1 MQALDGEQERAF
13 DYRSPADHVPADHPL
28 RRIKSLADRA
38 LKELSRDFNKMYS
51 PTGWPSV
58 PPGKLIRALLLQVL
72 YSVRN
77 ERLLLE
83 ELDYNLLFRWF
94 AGLAY
99 DEEVWDQSTFSKA
112 RERLLDADIVWKFFC
127 RIRQQADEQGLLSD
141 EHFRVDGKL
150 IEALASRNILSTET
164 GGPGKIGRADGE
176 G

>member
-1 MQALDGEQERAF
+1 MEAFDHEHERTF
-13 DYRSPADHVPADHPL
+13 DYRSPANHVPADHPL
-28 RRIKSLADRA
+28 RGIKSLADRA
-38 LKELSRDFNKMYS
+38 LKELSKDFNKMYS

-72 YSVRN
+72 YSIRS
-77 ERLLLE
+77 ERMLLE

-94 AGLAY
+94 TGLAA

-112 RERLLDADIVWKFFC
+112 RARLLDADIVWKFFC

-150 IEALASRNILSTET
+150 IEALASRNILSTEKR
-164 GGPGKIGRADGE
+164 GPGKRGRADGE
-176 G
+176 S